1 MKLLVAE
8 HWYFSVA
15 RAIKKGRG
23 IHFDPKRD
31 LVGGLEAVDGFCEG
45 LSSSDNSVTL
55 RLKEPNKL
63 YKRLLGRIEASVLP
77 LTRENRNDQ
86 CHPFRTA
93 GAGPYVFH
101 GMEKNKISMRINENF
116 PGHKNRIAA
125 PQINI
130 LAVPDEEA
138 FELRIKG
145 EVDFIFPRYNP
156 PTEIREKLLSRS
168 QLYQESGYVVFIS
181 FRARASSRNNVSEWT
196 QSPKYRTALA
206 ALTRNI
212 PPLYGYEKT
221 SSLLLGKGMG
231 RLQDFPSFNEALPAN
246 KLPPI
251 SLAAVQSRAN
261 EAIIDYLQRA
271 GVRAE
276 IFWVKQ
282 TNDLFTGKAGDTDA
296 FICSYDFIGHDPYVS
311 FYTTLNPERPLILDD
326 GKFRS
331 ELQEIQ
337 NIEDES
343 QKDAAYQKLHYRILE
358 SAAAIPIFL
367 SWQEY
372 FAAKEL
378 NLRDMKGFA
387 LWTIEKNS

>member
-1 MKLLVAE
+1 
-8 HWYFSVA
+8 
-15 RAIKKGRG
+15 
-23 IHFDPKRD
+23 
-31 LVGGLEAVDGFCEG
+31 
-45 LSSSDNSVTL
+45 
-55 RLKEPNKL
+55 L
-63 YKRLLGRIEASVLP
+63 YKRLLGRIEASILP
-77 LTRENRNDQ
+77 LTRENLYDR
-86 CHPFRTA
+86 CHPFHTA
-93 GAGPYVFH
+93 AAGPYVFQS
-101 GMEKNKISMRINENF
+101 MDKNKISMRINANY

-125 PQINI
+125 PQIDI

-138 FELRIKG
+138 YELRIRG

-156 PTEIREKLLSRS
+156 PAITREKLMATG
-168 QLYQESGYVVFIS
+168 QLYQESGYLVFIS
-181 FRARASSRNNVSEWT
+181 FRAKAISEDRVSEWT

-206 ALTRNI
+206 ALTRKI
-212 PPLYGYEKT
+212 PSLYGFEKT
-221 SSLLLGKGMG
+221 FSLLLGKGMG
-231 RLQDFPSFNEALPAN
+231 RLQDFPSFNERVPVH

-251 SLAAVQSRAN
+251 SLAAVPSGAN

-296 FICSYDFIGHDPYVS
+296 FICNYDFIGVDPYVS

-331 ELQEIQ
+331 LLQEIQ
-337 NIEDES
+337 NIETEAE
-343 QKDAAYQKLHYRILE
+343 KDAAYQKLHYRILE

-372 FAAKEL
+372 FAAKKL
-378 NLRDMKGFA
+378 NLQSMRGFA
-387 LWTIEKNS
+387 LWTMDSLND